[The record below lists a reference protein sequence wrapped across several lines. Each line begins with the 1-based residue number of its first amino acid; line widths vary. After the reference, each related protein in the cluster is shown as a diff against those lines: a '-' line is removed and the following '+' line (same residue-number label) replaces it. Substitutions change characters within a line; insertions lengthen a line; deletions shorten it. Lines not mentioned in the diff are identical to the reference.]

1 MTKAILRPIIPRHP
15 LYQTATMEREIK
27 SALDKLAKDVKKTF
41 EGTTSTWQ
49 TDVKFDTKVTMSG
62 SNASIEVST
71 DNKIYGYVNE
81 GTPAHIIRPRRARM
95 LAFQTGYRAK
105 TRPRS
110 IASGPGGASGPMAYA
125 NVVHHP
131 GTKAREFTKY
141 VSVRYLDVL
150 PVVIQQAITKAAKE
164 G

>member
-15 LYQTATMEREIK
+15 LYQTDKMYDAIRKAVHDTGMNIK
-27 SALDKLAKDVKKTF
+27 KAF
-41 EGTTSTWQ
+41 ENTTSTWE
-49 TDVKFDTKVTMSG
+49 TDVKFTMRSTFTG
-62 SNASIEVST
+62 TEAKIEVST